1 MLNTMREFLHLMRS
15 QRRQLYLSLLLSFLD
30 GILLMLPWIVAYRM
44 MAAMP
49 EFNPQASSIPFETVM
64 SHILWMSLCVLARI
78 FVRYL
83 TLRFRSGAGYKA
95 MCEERINLGE
105 HLKKTPLGYF
115 SEKNLGDLVTTITSD
130 AAFLEIE
137 GVGVIEK
144 AAAGIPALVIG
155 LAFLLGVDV
164 RVFLLT
170 SAILIP
176 AWFAYRHL
184 AATQDRLNINRQQ
197 MIAEWRKTPWSL
209 YAASI
214 F

>member
-44 MAAMP
+44 IAAMP
-49 EFNPQASSIPFETVM
+49 EFNPQAASIPSETAM

-78 FVRYL
+78 LVRYL
-83 TLRFRSGAGYKA
+83 TLRLRSGAGYKA
-95 MCEERINLGE
+95 MCEERITLGE

-144 AAAGIPALVIG
+144 AAAGIPAWG
-155 LAFLLGVDV
+155 
-164 RVFLLT
+164 R
-170 SAILIP
+170 
-176 AWFAYRHL
+176 
-184 AATQDRLNINRQQ
+184 AA
-197 MIAEWRKTPWSL
+197 A
-209 YAASI
+209 
-214 F
+214 

>member
-115 SEKNLGDLVTTITSD
+115 SEKT
-130 AAFLEIE
+130 
-137 GVGVIEK
+137 
-144 AAAGIPALVIG
+144 
-155 LAFLLGVDV
+155 
-164 RVFLLT
+164 
-170 SAILIP
+170 
-176 AWFAYRHL
+176 
-184 AATQDRLNINRQQ
+184 
-197 MIAEWRKTPWSL
+197 
-209 YAASI
+209 
-214 F
+214 